1 MYAPAASGRLRGRAR
16 GALSEPQAVHERRIT
31 LVEPVSAKVE
41 PGLWFAGAAKP
52 EIQKW
57 ATQTGPP
64 KAPYA
69 GICCL
74 SSFEADACRATN
86 SRQGPTLFSA
96 LGHWHGRAIW

>member
-1 MYAPAASGRLRGRAR
+1 MYATSLARRVIEGTCAASFR
-16 GALSEPQAVHERRIT
+16 PQAVHERRIT

-64 KAPYA
+64 NAQYA
-69 GICCL
+69 SQLLPVAGL
-74 SSFEADACRATN
+74 DRPNSS
-86 SRQGPTLFSA
+86 G
-96 LGHWHGRAIW
+96 